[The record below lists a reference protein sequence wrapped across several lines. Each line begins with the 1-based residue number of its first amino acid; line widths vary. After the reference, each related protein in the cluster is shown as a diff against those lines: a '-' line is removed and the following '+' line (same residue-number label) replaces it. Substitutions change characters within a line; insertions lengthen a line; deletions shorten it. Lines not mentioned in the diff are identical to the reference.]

1 MLKDSKHLVFDLG
14 AHACA
19 LPASLFASAVR
30 LRDTRYF
37 PLKKADE
44 LCPGW
49 ILVDR
54 APVLLLSLRV
64 LAKIPKPAEAGR
76 RSKPPFPPRPVPL
89 DKQTALVLANHTPPA
104 ALLVDVAHGLDA
116 LRTHKSNCL
125 PLPDDG
131 SFGPAGVLSSVLHW
145 NEREIHLFNEI
156 ALLTPDLPGRL
167 NSHAASAAL
176 AAYHYLELSEEEKR
190 IRKNPTSE
198 ACLQLADRYRAH
210 DFDRE
215 AEEFLRFAESLSVAA
230 QGEAAPLFQGRF
242 TLSSLASL
250 VAATS
255 AAKRTG
261 LLRLESDQR
270 GLNLHFDQ
278 GRLLRLDG
286 DTAPGSSP
294 HDTLLALGKGDY
306 RFHESSKPTATP
318 DSKAPSV
325 DSLTH
330 ELASR
335 LSPKDFDAA

>member
-14 AHACA
+14 AHVCA
-19 LPASLFASAVR
+19 LPAGLFTSAAR
-30 LRDTRYF
+30 LRDARLF
-37 PLKKADE
+37 PLRDGGT

-54 APVLLLSLRV
+54 TPVLLLSLRA
-64 LAKIPKPAEAGR
+64 LAGIPAPTEPAR

-89 DKQTALVLANHTPPA
+89 NAQSALVLAKHLPPA
-104 ALLVDVAHGLDA
+104 ALLVDSARGLDA

-125 PLPDDG
+125 PVPDDG
-131 SFGPAGVLSSVLHW
+131 SFGRPGVLGSVLHW
-145 NEREIHLFNEI
+145 NDREIHLFEPS
-156 ALLTPDLPGRL
+156 ALLTPDLSERL
-167 NSHAASAAL
+167 AGFAKIASTAAA
-176 AAYHYLELSEEEKR
+176 HYLALSEEEKR
-190 IRKNPTSE
+190 LRKNPGAE
-198 ACLQLADRYRAH
+198 ACLELADRYRSH

-215 AEEFLRFAESLSVAA
+215 AEELLRFAESLSVAA

-250 VAATS
+250 VAATA

-270 GLNLHFDQ
+270 GLNLHFQQ
-278 GRLLRLDG
+278 GNLLRLDG
-286 DTAPGSSP
+286 DTAPGTSAL
-294 HDTLLALGKGDY
+294 DTLLALGKGDY
-306 RFHESSKPTATP
+306 RFHETSQPTAKKDP
-318 DSKAPSV
+318 QAPTV
-325 DSLTH
+325 ENLTH